1 MLIHQARVVADHQPV
16 ERHHHQPG
24 QQKNERREV
33 EERQQGRPKN
43 MRQEGEGTEAFNG
56 AVIPRLGPP
65 AHTGEGTDQR
75 VS

>member
-1 MLIHQARVVADHQPV
+1 MTDHQPV

-24 QQKNERREV
+24 QQKNERWQV

-43 MRQEGEGTEAFNG
+43 MWQECEGTEAFSG
-56 AVIPRLGPP
+56 AVSLDLGPP
-65 AHTGEGTDQR
+65 AHTGEGTDQC